1 MKSFNWVYVL
11 MLVFEAV
18 LYSPY
23 QSVFMPTAD
32 VQNDVLNF
40 DIYKRTMASNEVS
53 DIDNIK
59 QGTIDYTL
67 QIYKMKLAWS
77 SSIFV
82 LWWRFKYLIGKEEH
96 PYILRQIVH
105 RSWWKLKYIFFLF
118 YFWNETL
125 NNSWQKNF
133 IYKHLMDGSLF
144 KSQL

>member
-1 MKSFNWVYVL
+1 

-67 QIYKMKLAWS
+67 QIY
-77 SSIFV
+77 
-82 LWWRFKYLIGKEEH
+82 
-96 PYILRQIVH
+96 
-105 RSWWKLKYIFFLF
+105 
-118 YFWNETL
+118 
-125 NNSWQKNF
+125 
-133 IYKHLMDGSLF
+133 
-144 KSQL
+144 